1 MGGNIQ
7 KGKQNNPNDLK
18 NKDQLISVTDNDFKQ
33 LANLGNYR
41 WFYCTEFQN
50 WGYYNSLTKEEKKNV
65 YWNIFPL
72 EKSNEIE
79 RSYIN
84 KFPYEN
90 ENKLIF
96 FDFLEQKHMYIANEN
111 NSMVYLGIV
120 KREKPSNIK
129 YMKNTVRFDTNNLLN
144 YFDNELNFYQYNL
157 LNNLTIINYETIFS
171 FFPSN
176 STDKIIC
183 KFLST
188 NILCN
193 RKLNLFLTNEYQ
205 EYIKTNF
212 VKYKTVPFSL
222 EIMKNILLFDF
233 KKETVFIN
241 YYINNLNEKNFDKI
255 MISMFLEASE
265 FNKQII
271 DFPTK
276 CSRKNINYTTYYL
289 CLLYILMNMNKY
301 RDDWEKNSI
310 GGKSYIYI
318 PKNENRLKK
327 NFYEYNYYFSSSLL
341 ITSKNKFNN
350 IALSDKNINENY
362 NEIEIRIPQKYSE
375 INYHPLFNNS
385 EFDIGD
391 FSLYKEQN
399 IIFPSNSVFKC
410 LNVDK
415 NNNKIILEFAYY
427 SCWNPLLYLSKEN
440 KKRYNII
447 EEGFKYLTD
456 DQRNQVFFARVKNK
470 ETKFIG
476 GLLNLRELEIFDDNE
491 PKTDVKTMV
500 TYFNGFKKLVCLTIV
515 GNNMVNKDCAKL
527 SEGLKY
533 LKELKI
539 LNLSFNSLTDSNIS
553 KINFDK
559 NNKIEVLNLKSNTI
573 TDVGI
578 DMFKDEL
585 LKLKNLKEL
594 NLYDN
599 QFGDGGFKILL
610 SILKTL
616 KNLRILTVPNCG
628 IGQLGI
634 KYFSE
639 YFKNTDD
646 ENNNKISTKPETET
660 ESNDTANTP
669 NKDKKEENNKIKENN
684 NNTNNNNNGRFLENL
699 ECLNLITNPFGDECE
714 ENLITILT
722 NLKSLKKYNLGQ
734 TQMTPYSKHKIFLI
748 MHKKN
753 KNWYFDEK
761 GGWYKIST
769 INLKED
775 FLFSKIAK
783 QNEIPLKFHK
793 LNLKWLKKNA
803 NKYKNKLYFDFSES
817 NLNDNDIS
825 ILNQGLL
832 FYPNIKGLNF
842 SFSPRITPKA
852 YIGFAEC
859 LKKLTNL
866 SEISFSSNS
875 INDEGLKNLCKFL
888 DKNSKINTI
897 NLSWNDI
904 TTDGFSALCKTIN
917 NNKLR
922 IKDLDLC
929 GNKIN
934 DEGFKIFSEEVKIGT
949 FNFLYKINFSNN
961 LLGDET
967 MFIFF
972 TIFNAFPNLAEIN
985 FSNNNI
991 TDNSIINFSSVIN
1004 DLIDNIEVINISNN
1018 KLSNALKCFFGEIGI
1033 PFNIIY

>member
-1 MGGNIQ
+1 MQ
-7 KGKQNNPNDLK
+7 KGKQNTNDIK

-33 LANLGNYR
+33 LANLGSYR
-41 WFYCTEFQN
+41 WFYCTEYKN
-50 WGYYNSLTKEEKKNV
+50 WGYYNTLSEEEKNKI

-120 KREKPSNIK
+120 KRDKPSKIK
-129 YMKNTVRFDTNNLLN
+129 YLKNCVRFDTNNLLN
-144 YFDNELNFYQYNL
+144 YFDNELNCYQYNL
-157 LNNLTIINYETIFS
+157 LNNLTITNYETIFI
-171 FFPSN
+171 FFQSN
-176 STDKIIC
+176 PTDKIIC

-193 RKLNLFLTNEYQ
+193 RKLNLFLNNDYQ

-212 VKYKTVPFSL
+212 PKYKSVPFSL

-241 YYINNLNEKNFDKI
+241 YYINNLNEKNFDQI
-255 MISMFLEASE
+255 MIKMFLESSE

-271 DFPTK
+271 DFPIK
-276 CSRKNINYTTYYL
+276 CSKKNINYTTYYL
-289 CLLYILMNMNKY
+289 CLLYILMSMNKC
-301 RDDWEKNSI
+301 RDDWDKNSI

-318 PKNENRLKK
+318 PKNENQLKK
-327 NFYEYNYYFSSSLL
+327 NFYENNYYFSSSLL

-350 IALSDKNINENY
+350 IALSDKTINEKY
-362 NEIEIRIPQKYSE
+362 DEIEIRIPKKYSE
-375 INYHPLFNNS
+375 INYHPLFNNN

-399 IIFPSNSVFKC
+399 IIFPTNSVFKC

-415 NNNKIILEFAYY
+415 NKIILEFAYD
-427 SCWNPLLYLSKEN
+427 SFWNPLLYLSKEN

-447 EEGFKYLTD
+447 EDGFKYLTD
-456 DQRNQVFFARVKNK
+456 EQRNQVFFARVKNK
-470 ETKFIG
+470 EAKFIG

-491 PKTDVKTMV
+491 PKTDIKTMIP
-500 TYFNGFKKLVCLTIV
+500 YFNCFKKLVCLTIV

-527 SEGLKY
+527 SEGLKF
-533 LKELKI
+533 LKDLKI
-539 LNLSFNSLTDSNIS
+539 LNLSYNSLTDSNIS
-553 KINFDK
+553 KINFDN

-573 TDVGI
+573 TDIGM

-599 QFGDGGFKILL
+599 QFGDAGFKILL
-610 SILKTL
+610 TVLKSL
-616 KNLRILTVPNCG
+616 KNIRILTIPNCG

-634 KYFSE
+634 KYFAD
-639 YFKNTDD
+639 YFT
-646 ENNNKISTKPETET
+646 ENNEKKQETV
-660 ESNDTANTP
+660 TAP
-669 NKDKKEENNKIKENN
+669 SDNNNN
-684 NNTNNNNNGRFLENL
+684 NNTINKEEKNKINENNNDGFLENL
-699 ECLNLITNPFGDECE
+699 ESLNLVTNPFGDECE
-714 ENLITILT
+714 NDLIKILT
-722 NLKSLKKYNLGQ
+722 SLKSLKNYNLGQ
-734 TQMTPYSKHKIFLI
+734 TQMTPFSKHKIYCI

-761 GGWYKIST
+761 GGWYRIST
-769 INLKED
+769 VNLKEQC
-775 FLFSKIAK
+775 LFSNIAK
-783 QNEIPLKFHK
+783 YNKIPLKFQN
-793 LNLKWLKKNA
+793 LNLKWFKKNSK
-803 NKYKNKLYFDFSES
+803 KYKNKLYFDFSEN
-817 NLNDNDIS
+817 NLNDKDIS
-825 ILNQGLL
+825 ILKEGLPL
-832 FYPNIKGLNF
+832 FPNVKGINF
-842 SFSPRITPKA
+842 AFSLKITPKA
-852 YIGFAEC
+852 YCDLAEG
-859 LKKLTNL
+859 LKNLTNL
-866 SEISFSSNS
+866 TEINFSSNS
-875 INDEGLKNLCKFL
+875 INDECLKNIFKFL
-888 DKNSKINTI
+888 DKNSKINKI

-904 TTDGFSALCKTIN
+904 TTDGFSFLCKTIS

-934 DEGFKIFSEEVKIGT
+934 DEGFKVFTEEVKIGT

-961 LLGDET
+961 MLGDET
-967 MFIFF
+967 MFVFF
-972 TIFNAFPNLAEIN
+972 SIFNAFPNLAEIN

-991 TDNSIINFSSVIN
+991 TDNGVINFSSVIN
-1004 DLIDNIEVINISNN
+1004 DLIDNVEIINISGN
-1018 KLSNALKCFFGEIGI
+1018 KLTDALKCFLGEIGT